1 MPISNYWHFHDHMMR
16 LTVYSDGG
24 SRGNPGH
31 SAYAIVVTQDGRI
44 LHEHSEYLGINTNNY
59 AEYRGLIAGIV
70 KAIELGADDV
80 EFVMDS
86 ELVIKQ
92 MNGEYKVKS
101 PNIMELHRDAKA
113 LSSQIPKVTFTH
125 VRRSNE
131 FVSRADALLNHQ
143 MDISSGSRS

>member
-1 MPISNYWHFHDHMMR
+1 MMPMKI
-16 LTVYSDGG
+16 TIYSDGG

-31 SAYAIVVTQDGRI
+31 SAYAIVVTENGRI
-44 LHEHSEYLGINTNNY
+44 IHEHSEYLGINTNNY

-70 KAIELGADDV
+70 KALELKADEV

-101 PNIMELHRDAKA
+101 SNISELHEDAKA
-113 LSSQIPKVTFTH
+113 LASQIPKVKFTH

-143 MDISSGSRS
+143 MDVSSGSSR

>member
-1 MPISNYWHFHDHMMR
+1 MR
-16 LTVYSDGG
+16 LTIYSDGG
-24 SRGNPGH
+24 SRGNPGP
-31 SAYAIVVTQDGRI
+31 SAFAIVVTQDGRI
-44 LHEHSEYLGINTNNY
+44 IHEHSEFLGINTNNY

-70 KAIELGADDV
+70 KALELRADEV

-101 PNIMELHRDAKA
+101 PNIMQLHEDAKA
-113 LSSQIPKVTFTH
+113 LSQQIGKVRFTH

-131 FVSRADALLNHQ
+131 FVSRADALLNHT
-143 MDISSGSRS
+143 MDINS

>member
-1 MPISNYWHFHDHMMR
+1 MK
-16 LTVYSDGG
+16 LTIYSDGG

-31 SAYAIVVTQDGRI
+31 SAYAIVVTENGRI
-44 LHEHSEYLGINTNNY
+44 IYEHSEYLGINTNNY

-70 KAIELGADDV
+70 KALELGADDV
-80 EFVMDS
+80 GFVMDS
-86 ELVIKQ
+86 ELVIRQ

-101 PNIMELHRDAKA
+101 PNIAELHRDAVA

-143 MDISSGSRS
+143 MDVSSGSRN